1 MPRRNEEDTE
11 IGSTGPLPDPRRL
24 LIGSVVAMLLL
35 ALTVVF
41 AAFYAVQAIDQVAIA
56 SETERARAALLVVGD
71 APDAEA
77 RLRGEFILD
86 GAHYIPA
93 AALADKE
100 VSVPVPGRAE
110 VLAWTP
116 RRIGTDMFYHL
127 APLRLAACAVFLFG
141 VFLALRKLYNLT
153 RELERRRRDMAD
165 LATRDPLTGLANRL
179 AFEQWLAET
188 GAHPVG
194 LLYLDLD
201 GFKQVNDSMGHG
213 AGDELLK
220 VVGNRIRG
228 LADRDDLVAR
238 IGGDEF
244 AFVRK
249 GPIERAALAE
259 LAADIGAAL
268 SEPMRLGAAEIAT
281 GASVGIAIG
290 NASDPNLV
298 AAADAALYRA
308 KALPGH
314 TFVFSEAA

>member
-1 MPRRNEEDTE
+1 M
-11 IGSTGPLPDPRRL
+11 PDPRRL
-24 LIGSVVAMLLL
+24 MFGSIVAMAVL
-35 ALTVVF
+35 AFTVVS
-41 AAFYAVQAIDQVAIA
+41 AILYAVQSIDQTAIA
-56 SETERARAALLVVGD
+56 GEMERATAALVVVGSTSD
-71 APDAEA
+71 AAA
-77 RLRGEFILD
+77 RLRGEFVLD
-86 GAHYIPA
+86 GAHFVQPS
-93 AALADKE
+93 DVKTEE
-100 VSVPVPGRAE
+100 VSVAVPGQAD

-116 RRIGTDMFYHL
+116 RRIGSDMFYHL

-141 VFLALRKLYNLT
+141 VFLVVRRLYQLT
-153 RELERRRRDMAD
+153 RELERRRRDMAE
-165 LATRDPLTGLANRL
+165 LATRDALTGLGNRL
-179 AFEQWLAET
+179 AFEQWLDET

-220 VVGNRIRG
+220 IVGDRIKTQAG
-228 LADRDDLVAR
+228 PSDLVAR

-268 SEPMRLGAAEIAT
+268 CEPVQLGSAEIAT

-290 NASDPNLV
+290 YADDPSLV